1 MKKIGLTVG
10 KYAPFHKGHQYL
22 IETALSEMDAL
33 IIIVYNAPKS
43 TDIPLNVRANWIR
56 KLYPSVTIIE
66 GWDVPTEEGW
76 SEENQ
81 RRHESYIISLLN
93 EVRIAAFYSSESYGD
108 RMSKA
113 LGCQNRIVDMARNAI
128 NICATDIRN
137 DAYGFREYLDPVVY
151 SDFVTNVFILGNSDS
166 GKTEL
171 SFVLAKNYDEA
182 KYLIGHGIPDDSTD
196 TGYTLHAINHNQM
209 YLEKNYES
217 HRFIFMDHDLITIQL
232 NYKNIYHKNNETIE
246 ALITQNR
253 SRYDLVF
260 VCEGEGESEDDLK
273 PSHNITNSQLIS
285 ELVAL
290 KIPYIVLTGSQE
302 SMLYKIK
309 RILNQFKKFKNN
321 YAIFQAEN
329 QDWILETER
338 LYLRKL
344 KPSDYESLC
353 KIMQDPTVMMA
364 YEHAFSEAEVKD
376 WLLRQF
382 YRYETHDCGLWAV
395 ILKSTD
401 EMIGQCGITLQKW
414 GERDVHE
421 IGYLFQKAYWHQGY
435 ATEAAIGCKK
445 YAFDIMGLDE
455 IISII
460 RDNNI
465 ASQNVAIRNGM
476 TIVDQFVKH
485 YQNIDMPHYV
495 FLARRNQ

>member
-22 IETALSEMDAL
+22 IETALSEMEAL

-56 KLYPSVTIIE
+56 KLYPDVTVIE

-81 RRHESYIISLLN
+81 RRHESYIMSL
-93 EVRIAAFYSSESYGD
+93 VSDIQITAFYSSESYGE
-108 RMSKA
+108 RMSRA
-113 LGCQNRIVDMARNAI
+113 LGCQNRIVDMARDTI

-137 DAYGFREYLDPVVY
+137 DAFGFREYLDPIVY
-151 SDFVTNVFILGNSDS
+151 SDFVTNVFLFGDSDS

-171 SFVLAKNYDEA
+171 SIALANAYDA
-182 KYLIGHGIPDDSTD
+182 SNCLIGHGNTNAIRETD
-196 TGYTLHAINHNQM
+196 YEAHALEQNRIF
-209 YLEKNYES
+209 LEKNYEA
-217 HRFIFMDHDLITIQL
+217 HRYLFSDHDLITMQL
-232 NYKNIYHKNNETIE
+232 NFRNLYHKDNKTIE
-246 ALITQNR
+246 TLIMQNR

-260 VCEGEGESEDDLK
+260 VCESEVENRCNPTYK
-273 PSHNITNSQLIS
+273 STNVQLIS
-285 ELVAL
+285 ELLAL
-290 KIPYIVLTGSQE
+290 KIPFMILTGSLE
-302 SMLYKIK
+302 SKLYKVK
-309 RILNQFKKFKNN
+309 RVLSHFTKFKNN
-321 YAIFQAEN
+321 DVDFLSASQN
-329 QDWILETER
+329 LILETDR

-344 KPSDYESLC
+344 KPSDFDSLC
-353 KIMQDPTVMMA
+353 KIMQDPIAMVA
-364 YEHAFSEAEVKD
+364 YEHAFSDDEVKA
-376 WLLRQF
+376 WLLRQME
-382 YRYETHDCGLWAV
+382 RYDAHDCGLWAV

-414 GERDVHE
+414 GDREIHE

-445 YAFDIMGLDE
+445 YAFDIMGLTE
-455 IISII
+455 IVSII
-460 RDNNI
+460 RDTNI

-476 TIVDQFVKH
+476 AIVDQFIKH
-485 YQNIDMPHYV
+485 YQNIEMPHYV
-495 FLARRNQ
+495 FLAKRNQ